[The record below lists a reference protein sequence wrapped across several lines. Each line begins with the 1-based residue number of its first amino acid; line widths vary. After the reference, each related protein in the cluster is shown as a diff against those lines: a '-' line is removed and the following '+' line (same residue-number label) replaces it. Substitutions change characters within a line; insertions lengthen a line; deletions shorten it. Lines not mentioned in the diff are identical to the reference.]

1 MDTDRLDKSLLLRVS
16 SVQQELIHPCSFLL
30 LLQPAHALL
39 SVQSSHDITGGSY
52 LPEYSL
58 SSHRT
63 YRILP
68 SCTQQAD
75 LSVHTPEVR
84 YPDEADP
91 YHQCDPSS
99 GGR

>member
-1 MDTDRLDKSLLLRVS
+1 MDTDRLDKSLLLHVS
-16 SVQQELIHPCSFLL
+16 SVQQELNHPCLFRL
-30 LLQPAHALL
+30 LLQPAHVLL

-52 LPEYSL
+52 LPEYWL
-58 SSHRT
+58 SSHQT

-75 LSVHTPEVR
+75 LSVHMPEVQ

-91 YHQCDPSS
+91 CHQCDPSIY
-99 GGR
+99 GQ